1 MMDSLN
7 HATEYLIDLLRAYG
21 HRAIVVN
28 INQQGEELHIQAKD
42 FVRRQLAAAGIK
54 FPYSETNKPNNRI
67 LNKHIDEDML
77 SVIFHEA
84 LFELETAYVK
94 EKCEGEPKAER
105 YIESI
110 NSWIERKKVWLK
122 CTFPATIEDVN
133 KLLWE
138 LAMRRIPVTK
148 SMRSAVETLITDAR
162 VGAWFEETAHSYN
175 CYLHVRS
182 MDPVFRKDEL
192 ALQKM
197 RKGFKAELS
206 NAQND
211 LKQLREKVKRE
222 HGQGESSYRKLARKL
237 INQLKTSNSRFQA
250 TYDFTQEKDIEE
262 FLSWYKVLK
271 RPVKKQTM
279 KSISRAIVKGGGSE
293 ELFMKMAE
301 EQNAKFL
308 SVEEDDDF

>member
-122 CTFPATIEDVN
+122 CTFPPYSDAQLAPFFDTRPAEKEPASDGDIQEAQEVLSEIGFNSIATIEDVN

-138 LAMRRIPVTK
+138 LAMRRIPLTK
-148 SMRSAVETLITDAR
+148 SMRSAVNEEGIQGR
-162 VGAWFEETAHSYN
+162 V
-175 CYLHVRS
+175 
-182 MDPVFRKDEL
+182 K
-192 ALQKM
+192 
-197 RKGFKAELS
+197 
-206 NAQND
+206 
-211 LKQLREKVKRE
+211 
-222 HGQGESSYRKLARKL
+222 
-237 INQLKTSNSRFQA
+237 
-250 TYDFTQEKDIEE
+250 
-262 FLSWYKVLK
+262 
-271 RPVKKQTM
+271 
-279 KSISRAIVKGGGSE
+279 
-293 ELFMKMAE
+293 
-301 EQNAKFL
+301 
-308 SVEEDDDF
+308 